1 MAYSY
6 CVDCERVYSCEDE
19 KCCCGSKKRS
29 VDWEEFAF
37 IMGYPLYPVK
47 KKYGVFHLDLS
58 KRLDADA
65 LCDLKADN
73 PELFYYEFKGWK
85 ERELKKRN

>member
-1 MAYSY
+1 
-6 CVDCERVYSCEDE
+6 
-19 KCCCGSKKRS
+19 
-29 VDWEEFAF
+29 
-37 IMGYPLYPVK
+37 MGYPLYPVK

>member
-1 MAYSY
+1 
-6 CVDCERVYSCEDE
+6 
-19 KCCCGSKKRS
+19 
-29 VDWEEFAF
+29 
-37 IMGYPLYPVK
+37 MGYPLYPVK

-73 PELFYYEFKGWK
+73 PELFMMSLKVGKK
-85 ERELKKRN
+85 EN

>member
-1 MAYSY
+1 
-6 CVDCERVYSCEDE
+6 
-19 KCCCGSKKRS
+19 

-47 KKYGVFHLDLS
+47 KKYGVFHFDLS

-73 PELFYYEFKGWK
+73 PELFY
-85 ERELKKRN
+85 